1 MWEML
6 VSGLNICFLRL
17 VSNVAWVDRG
27 EILSILKSIGA
38 VGVRGPH
45 PTLSV
50 GEALFPG
57 HTALQV
63 TSRDAAVSLEQQ
75 GVTQGRSKWGTRPAI
90 V

>member
-6 VSGLNICFLRL
+6 VSGLNICFLRH

-50 GEALFPG
+50 GRGSIPWSHNSSG
-57 HTALQV
+57 HK
-63 TSRDAAVSLEQQ
+63 Q
-75 GVTQGRSKWGTRPAI
+75 GCSCFSGIARCDSGEK
-90 V
+90 